1 MDHVQEDPRISPV
14 HISLYMAIL
23 HCWRAQGCRN
33 PICVYAKDLM
43 PVAKISGVAT
53 YHRSIRQLDEYG
65 YIKYSSSRNHVLG
78 SLVYLLEWE
87 KGRQGQLKMLQE
99 VVSQERKGVL

>member
-1 MDHVQEDPRISPV
+1 MDHVQADPRISPV

-23 HCWRAQGCRN
+23 HCWRFQGYQN
-33 PICVYAKDLM
+33 PIYVYAKDLM

-65 YIKYSSSRNHVLG
+65 YINYVSSHNHVLG
-78 SLVYLLEWE
+78 SLVYLLDLE
-87 KGRQGQLKMLQE
+87 KSKPKELNKR
-99 VVSQERKGVL
+99 